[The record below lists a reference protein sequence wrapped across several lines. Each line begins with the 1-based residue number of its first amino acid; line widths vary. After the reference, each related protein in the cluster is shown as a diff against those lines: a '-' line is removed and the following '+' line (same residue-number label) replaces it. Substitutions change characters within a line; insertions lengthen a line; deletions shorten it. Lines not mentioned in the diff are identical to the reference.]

1 MNELLREVISYIL
14 EKGESER
21 KTREVGETWQTDSG
35 KWSAKSKDR
44 TQGGFASREA
54 AEAWL
59 SGTGPAPDA
68 EVGDATSST
77 DKKEKKPSGQQDKK
91 GAGKKSGTGGKA
103 TPKVTAAADITP
115 SIGADASSGPSIT
128 PSVGKAKTPVDS
140 SEGEQLFPEKT
151 TGQRKALL
159 AGLATARDYAS
170 TGGRG
175 KGKATP
181 EQQKNAQEFVGDMER
196 LLALRVQRDEAQ
208 GKQREKLQREMT
220 TLAQEM
226 KDKYKLY
233 SNPAGTQFKGADS
246 TFGRNQRKILGDN
259 GTSMPKLAV
268 QIFDEC
274 GVSLKDA
281 GDARKQLKQDVT
293 TASKPKLGEPVT
305 GPEVDKVFDSMGV
318 PVKRTDRGVF
328 GPTDENGKLIDNS
341 DGRAAREYARHSVDG
356 QRDTLKTLADKL
368 RSAKPPRPEMADAL
382 EAHSKRM
389 DALMN
394 DDSMWPDP
402 DTQEARNRRRDN
414 VDESFS
420 SMAIALADPSEN
432 GDPELAAGMLK
443 NLGETFLYQREIAEG
458 KQAYLPS
465 SGNFPVADKLVV
477 TPDGTGGERVQ
488 RISIKFGENSG
499 GSVGMPAQSKG
510 YMELT
515 TDDFFGGTC
524 RGDNP
529 PKNCSSA
536 LTSGH
541 PGEDGFDAGIRDD
554 AVTTEGMGKITAG
567 AGVDGVLD
575 TDQVTEYTAKIG
587 ACVKTKKASG
597 SESYE
602 AMAECDK
609 EHAEEGRKVL
619 FGDPAS
625 PERRA
630 ALVAQ
635 LGESA
640 VATMERNPSQ
650 TAGVLATMAVIRQND
665 GFPNVDHC
673 GMAIQK
679 GKKATKKAAAVKPQF
694 TQKCHTGSVDNMNC
708 WRIDSRFSDPRA
720 GGVRISYNCP
730 KPA

>member
-1 MNELLREVISYIL
+1 MNKLLKEFLSYVIVTEALDLDYVISYTD
-14 EKGESER
+14 EKGKPRKAKARSLQSKPAGSPGKRAYDAWAASQETQSTGAEEPAGGSKGTVEKPDGT
-21 KTREVGETWQTDSG
+21 KTRGQSRTGTTTASTPAAVAQRVSTQIDQLADS
-35 KWSAKSKDR
+35 
-44 TQGGFASREA
+44 
-54 AEAWL
+54 
-59 SGTGPAPDA
+59 P
-68 EVGDATSST
+68 
-77 DKKEKKPSGQQDKK
+77 
-91 GAGKKSGTGGKA
+91 GA
-103 TPKVTAAADITP
+103 
-115 SIGADASSGPSIT
+115 
-128 PSVGKAKTPVDS
+128 
-140 SEGEQLFPEKT
+140 EQLFPGKT
-151 TGQRKALL
+151 AGQRKALI
-159 AGLATARDYAS
+159 AGLTTARVIAS

-175 KGKATP
+175 KGRATP
-181 EQQKNAQEFVGDMER
+181 EQQQNAQEFVGDIER
-196 LLALRVQRDEAQ
+196 LLALRTQRDAAQ

-220 TLAQEM
+220 TLAEEM
-226 KDKYKLY
+226 KNKYKLY
-233 SNPAGTQFKGADS
+233 SNSAGTQFKGADS
-246 TFGRNQRKILGDN
+246 TFGRNQRKILGAN

-268 QIFDEC
+268 EIFEES
-274 GVSLKDA
+274 GVSLKAA
-281 GDARKQLKQDVT
+281 GDARAQLKQDVT
-293 TASKPKLGEPVT
+293 TASKPKLGEPVM

-328 GPTDENGKLIDNS
+328 GPTDESGKLIDNT
-341 DGRAAREYARHSVDG
+341 DGRAARDYARHSVDG
-356 QRDTLKTLADKL
+356 QRDTLKTLSDKL
-368 RSAKPPRPEMADAL
+368 RNAKPPRPEMAAAL
-382 EAHSKRM
+382 ESHSERM

-402 DTQEARNRRRDN
+402 DTQEARDKRRDI

-554 AVTTEGMGKITAG
+554 AVTTKGIGRITAA
-567 AGVDGVLD
+567 AGVDKVLD
-575 TDQVTEYTAKIG
+575 TAQVTEYTAKVG
-587 ACVKTKKASG
+587 ACVKGKKASG

-602 AMAECDK
+602 AMAACDK
-609 EHAEEGRKVL
+609 EHAEEGRRVL
-619 FGDPAS
+619 FGDPAN
-625 PERRA
+625 PERRK
-630 ALVAQ
+630 ALVDK

-640 VATMERNPSQ
+640 VATMEKNPSQ
-650 TAGVLATMAVIRQND
+650 VAGVLATMAVIREND

-694 TQKCHTGSVDNMNC
+694 TQKCHTGSTENMDC
-708 WRIDSRFSDPRA
+708 WRIDSRFADPRA

>member
-1 MNELLREVISYIL
+1 MNKLLKEFLSYVIVTEALDLDYVISYTD
-14 EKGESER
+14 EKGKPR
-21 KTREVGETWQTDSG
+21 KA
-35 KWSAKSKDR
+35 KAKSLQSKPEGSPGKRAYDAWASSQQ
-44 TQGGFASREA
+44 TQTPG
-54 AEAWL
+54 AEA
-59 SGTGPAPDA
+59 
-68 EVGDATSST
+68 
-77 DKKEKKPSGQQDKK
+77 PSGERNGVVTSPDTTGTTNQPNTGTTTTSTPAAVSQRVSTQIDQLADSP
-91 GAGKKSGTGGKA
+91 GA
-103 TPKVTAAADITP
+103 
-115 SIGADASSGPSIT
+115 
-128 PSVGKAKTPVDS
+128 
-140 SEGEQLFPEKT
+140 EQLFPGKT
-151 TGQRKALL
+151 AGQRKALM
-159 AGLATARDYAS
+159 AGLATARVIAS

-175 KGKATP
+175 KGRATP
-181 EQQKNAQEFVGDMER
+181 EQQQKAQEFVSDMER
-196 LLALRVQRDEAQ
+196 LLALRTQRDAAT
-208 GKQREKLQREMT
+208 GKQKEKLQREMT
-220 TLAQEM
+220 ALAEEM
-226 KDKYKLY
+226 KNKYKLY
-233 SNPAGTQFKGADS
+233 SNSAGTQFKGADS
-246 TFGRNQRKILGDN
+246 TFGRAQRKILGAN

-268 QIFDEC
+268 EVFEES
-274 GVSLKDA
+274 GVSLKAA
-281 GDARKQLKQDVT
+281 GDARTQLKQDVT

-318 PVKRTDRGVF
+318 PVRRADRGVF
-328 GPTDENGKLIDNS
+328 GPTGPDGKLVDNT

-402 DTQEARNRRRDN
+402 DTQEARDRRRDI

-420 SMAIALADPSEN
+420 SMAITLADPSEN
-432 GDPELAAGMLK
+432 GDPEIAAGMLK

-488 RISIKFGENSG
+488 RISIKYGESSG

-515 TDDFFGGTC
+515 TNDFYGGTC

-529 PKNCSSA
+529 PEKCSPP

-541 PGEDGFDAGIRDD
+541 PGEDGFEAGIRDD
-554 AVTTEGMGKITAG
+554 AVTTESIGKITAG

-587 ACVKTKKASG
+587 ACVKDKKASG

-602 AMAECDK
+602 AMAACDK

-650 TAGVLATMAVIRQND
+650 TAGVLATMAVIREND

-679 GKKATKKAAAVKPQF
+679 GKKATKKAAAVKPKF
-694 TQKCHTGSVDNMNC
+694 TQKCHTGSTENMDC
-708 WRIDSRFSDPRA
+708 WRIDSRFADARA